1 VGSAFQDRI
10 EEAEA
15 FSICR
20 KRNGKDSP
28 VSLIVYKKAFLN
40 DEGIQFSENIYGR
53 KRE

>member
-1 VGSAFQDRI
+1 MGRAFQAEV
-10 EEAEA
+10 EETEA
-15 FSICR
+15 FFIYR

-53 KRE
+53 KLE